1 MESLKGLKVL
11 DFTQAMSGPVA
22 SMILGDLGAD
32 VIKVEP
38 PAGDQSRSWAPPFI
52 DDESAYY
59 ISVNRNKKSICMDLK
74 HPDATEIIKKL
85 VEKSDIVIENFRP
98 GTAKKLGIDYES
110 LKNYNN
116 KIIYCSISG
125 FGQTGPD
132 ASMPSYDLIALARSG
147 LMSITGEKNG
157 DPVKFGV
164 PITDITSGLFAT
176 ISILAA
182 LNYRNITG
190 RGQYIDISMLDV
202 NSYLLVNQFMNYIA
216 TGINPERLGS
226 AHPSIV
232 PYQVFKAGDDYIA
245 VTVGTEKL
253 WGLFCSALNIENLK
267 NDDRFS
273 TNEKRLENRDEL
285 INIINNEFKKYTV
298 DELIKKFNEYGIP
311 CSRVNKISDVIMD
324 KQLNY
329 REMIKDVHFGNK
341 NIKMLNSPFKMSET
355 PGGIRLMSPRL
366 GEHSREILKN
376 LGFSDEKIKDLINN
390 KTVSYLMP
398 RQ

>member
-1 MESLKGLKVL
+1 M
-11 DFTQAMSGPVA
+11 
-22 SMILGDLGAD
+22 
-32 VIKVEP
+32 
-38 PAGDQSRSWAPPFI
+38 
-52 DDESAYY
+52 
-59 ISVNRNKKSICMDLK
+59 
-74 HPDATEIIKKL
+74 
-85 VEKSDIVIENFRP
+85 
-98 GTAKKLGIDYES
+98 
-110 LKNYNN
+110 
-116 KIIYCSISG
+116 
-125 FGQTGPD
+125 
-132 ASMPSYDLIALARSG
+132 
-147 LMSITGEKNG
+147 
-157 DPVKFGV
+157 

-267 NDDRFS
+267 NNDRFS

-341 NIKMLNSPFKMSET
+341 NIKMLNSP
-355 PGGIRLMSPRL
+355 
-366 GEHSREILKN
+366 
-376 LGFSDEKIKDLINN
+376 
-390 KTVSYLMP
+390 V
-398 RQ
+398 

>member
-1 MESLKGLKVL
+1 
-11 DFTQAMSGPVA
+11 
-22 SMILGDLGAD
+22 
-32 VIKVEP
+32 
-38 PAGDQSRSWAPPFI
+38 
-52 DDESAYY
+52 
-59 ISVNRNKKSICMDLK
+59 MDLK

-85 VEKSDIVIENFRP
+85 VENSDVVIENFRP

-232 PYQVFKAGDDYIA
+232 PYQ
-245 VTVGTEKL
+245 
-253 WGLFCSALNIENLK
+253 
-267 NDDRFS
+267 
-273 TNEKRLENRDEL
+273 
-285 INIINNEFKKYTV
+285 
-298 DELIKKFNEYGIP
+298 
-311 CSRVNKISDVIMD
+311 
-324 KQLNY
+324 NY
-329 REMIKDVHFGNK
+329 N
-341 NIKMLNSPFKMSET
+341 
-355 PGGIRLMSPRL
+355 
-366 GEHSREILKN
+366 
-376 LGFSDEKIKDLINN
+376 
-390 KTVSYLMP
+390 
-398 RQ
+398 